1 MNERQRA
8 IIREYIELHNSKV
21 SKYLRSLGLLNN
33 NGTLPRS
40 KGAQINL
47 ERWFFDCLNEAN
59 YSIEITPLDEVAV
72 RLEIR
77 EFYSYSGNPFD
88 FEFDAAAWPSLLE
101 EAVLVEVDDGVAIS
115 GWAEDTEP
123 SIFVNI
129 CGESRNESYK
139 NLFINDDL
147 GAVADLPGM
156 DHGKHGS
163 DFQKLVNERID
174 ESKDELLRAVVQHG
188 ISLINLDENG
198 DPTPESNAESVK
210 WFESNELSENPQ
222 RIVAE
227 RELLAGRATT

>member
-8 IIREYIELHNSKV
+8 IIREYIELHNGKV

-77 EFYSYSGNPFD
+77 GFDSDTGNPVD
-88 FEFDAAAWPSLLE
+88 FEFEVDAWPSLMD
-101 EAVLVEVDDGVAIS
+101 EAVIVYVEDSPAQSILAIR
-115 GWAEDTEP
+115 EP
-123 SIFVNI
+123 SLLVKIA
-129 CGESRNESYK
+129 GESRNESYR
-139 NLFINDDL
+139 NLFIDDDL

-156 DHGKHGS
+156 DYGKHGS
-163 DFQKLVNERID
+163 DFQKFVNERID

-188 ISLINLDENG
+188 INLINLDENG
-198 DPTPESNAESVK
+198 DPTPESNAEAVK
-210 WFESNELSENPQ
+210 WFESNELAESLQ
-222 RIVAE
+222 RIMAVEVVA
-227 RELLAGRATT
+227 

>member
-33 NGTLPRS
+33 NGTLPRL

-47 ERWFFDCLNEAN
+47 ERWFFQCLDEAN
-59 YSIEITPLDEVAV
+59 YSVEITPWDEVAV

-77 EFYSYSGNPFD
+77 GFDSYSGNPVD
-88 FEFDAAAWPSLLE
+88 FEFEVDGWHSLMDEAVTVYVDDNPSHGEPSL
-101 EAVLVEVDDGVAIS
+101 
-115 GWAEDTEP
+115 
-123 SIFVNI
+123 FVGIAGDN
-129 CGESRNESYK
+129 RNESYR

-156 DHGKHGS
+156 DYGKHGS

-188 ISLINLDENG
+188 INLINLDENG
-198 DPTPESNAESVK
+198 DPTPESNAEAVK
-210 WFESNELSENPQ
+210 WFESNELSESLQ
-222 RIVAE
+222 RIMAAEVVA
-227 RELLAGRATT
+227 